1 MQQNANNKTMLFYK
15 YEVYVYLYL
24 KKIYFTP
31 NSLAD

>member
-24 KKIYFTP
+24 KKSTLLLP
-31 NSLAD
+31 H